1 MNAPS
6 NQDAQTNAL
15 VGERFSR
22 EAAEEP
28 LVETVEETVGYAPP
42 PQASHAGERTH
53 QQVEHEAQAEAEA
66 EIEAAVT
73 LLERG
78 CDSIISRQDLRAK
91 LIQARRE
98 GRPLRIKLGVDP
110 TSRDITLGHAVVLRK
125 LRQFQDLGHQ
135 AHLIIG
141 DFTALIG
148 DPTGKSKT
156 RPQLSRA
163 EVEENA
169 LTYQEQIFR
178 VLDPNKTTLHF
189 NNDWL
194 GRMAFAEVIKL
205 AAKTTVAQILEREDF
220 SKRLAEGKPISLHE
234 ILYPLCQG
242 QDSVEIRADVELG
255 GSDQRFN
262 NLMGRELQRTD
273 GQEPQV
279 VMLLPLLVGTDGS
292 AKMSKSLGNTIGLTE
307 MPSEMFGKAM
317 SIPDAAMREYFTL
330 ATEVPLDEV
339 QVLLEGHP
347 MQAKKRLGWEIV
359 ALYHGREA
367 AEAAREDFEKK
378 FVRHEVPNA
387 MPEVHLESGEIGV
400 LDLLKLAFGGSNSEA
415 RRLVQQGAVVI
426 NEAKIEDD
434 KARLS
439 LSDGAVVRAGKRK
452 WARVRIGSSIGS
464 ST

>member
-1 MNAPS
+1 MNAPL
-6 NQDAQTNAL
+6 NEDAATNAF

-22 EAAEEP
+22 EAASEP

-42 PQASHAGERTH
+42 PPASHAAERTR
-53 QQVEHEAQAEAEA
+53 QQVEHEQEAEEA
-66 EIEAAVT
+66 GAQIEAA
-73 LLERG
+73 LAILERG
-78 CDSIISRQDLRAK
+78 CDSNGIISRQDLRAK
-91 LIQARRE
+91 LVQARRE
-98 GRPLRIKLGVDP
+98 GRPLRVKLGVDP

-163 EVEENA
+163 EVQANA

-178 VLDPNKTTLHF
+178 VLDPDKTTLHF

-194 GRMAFAEVIKL
+194 GKMGFAEVIKL
-205 AAKTTVAQILEREDF
+205 AARTTVAQILEREDF
-220 SKRLAEGKPISLHE
+220 SRRLAEGKPISLHE

-273 GQEPQV
+273 GQQPQV

-292 AKMSKSLGNTIGLTE
+292 AKMSKSLGNTIGLAE
-307 MPSEMFGKAM
+307 APWEMFGKAM

-347 MQAKKRLGWEIV
+347 MQAKKRLACEIV
-359 ALYHGREA
+359 ALYHGGEA
-367 AEAAREDFEKK
+367 AAAAREDFEKK
-378 FVRHEVPNA
+378 FQRHEVPDE

-400 LDLLKLAFGGSNSEA
+400 LDLLRLAFGGSNSEA
-415 RRLVQQGAVVI
+415 RRLVAQGAVAI
-426 NEAKIEDD
+426 DEAKIEDD

-439 LSDGAVVRAGKRK
+439 LIDGAVLRAGKRK
-452 WARVRIGSSIGS
+452 WARVRIG
-464 ST
+464 